1 MGQKIYFSNEE
12 ILQNARVLFE
22 TLEKN
27 NTIAEKLDDYG
38 YSAEEI
44 AKGKKLYQTAE
55 AQYGNN
61 RKETEEERIA
71 YLNFRQK
78 MDKISQLYKEHRNKA
93 KLVFKNNEEAKLNLA
108 LKGSPAQAI
117 VALLEEMTAFYL
129 SLSQKEPLRN
139 ALKRVKISQEMIAQ
153 QQDDISDVKGLY
165 ATYSQEKNESEQA
178 TKDKNKA
185 FTDLDKWMRE
195 LYQYAKYALAEE
207 SQFLQIFGRVVR

>member
-12 ILQNARVLFE
+12 MLQNARVLFE

-27 NTIAEKLDDYG
+27 STIAEKLDDYG
-38 YSAEEI
+38 YSVEEI

-55 AQYGNN
+55 TQYGNN

-78 MDKISQLYKEHRNKA
+78 MDRISQLYREHRNKA
-93 KLVFKNNEEAKLNLA
+93 KLVFKNNEEAKLSLA

-117 VALLEEMTAFYL
+117 IALLEEMTAFYL

-139 ALKRVKISQEMIAQ
+139 ALKRVKISQEIITQ
-153 QQDDISDVKGLY
+153 QQSDISDVKGLY

-207 SQFLQIFGRVVR
+207 SQFLQIFGRIIR